1 MRAVSSAGGCLTA
14 VGGARGCVSHMGG
27 CVEAVPDIRGHVEA
41 VASIGI
47 VPLDLPMCPV
57 CCLGPGDGLTGSVR
71 LLVSLWRPPRPS
83 VSLLRTA
90 RLLGSL
96 LRVAACP

>member
-47 VPLDLPMCPV
+47 VPLDLPMCPEY
-57 CCLGPGDGLTGSVR
+57 CLSPGDGLTGSVR
-71 LLVSLWRPPRPS
+71 LLVSL
-83 VSLLRTA
+83 
-90 RLLGSL
+90 
-96 LRVAACP
+96 